1 MRVVAGSARG
11 RKLRAPTGSAIRPTS
26 DRVREA
32 VFNMV
37 GSRLDIDGREVLD
50 LFAGTGAL
58 GIEALSRGAGGV
70 TFVDRDTDAIEVIK
84 ANLDATGLG
93 ANASVVRADAIGY
106 LSRGGF
112 VDLALVDPP
121 YSFDAWPAVF
131 AALNASLVVAE
142 SDHEVEPGEGWEVA
156 NVRRH
161 GTTVVTLVSPSKG
174 RR

>member
-1 MRVVAGSARG
+1 M
-11 RKLRAPTGSAIRPTS
+11 RAPPGSAIRPTS

-37 GSRLDIDGREVLD
+37 GSRLDVEGCEVLD

-58 GIEALSRGAGGV
+58 GIEALSRGAAGV
-70 TFVDRDTDAIEVIK
+70 TFVDRDASAVEVIK
-84 ANLDATGLG
+84 ANLEATGLG
-93 ANASVVRADAIGY
+93 ANASVVRSDVIAY
-106 LSRGGF
+106 LSGARP

-121 YSFDAWPAVF
+121 YVFDAWPAVF
-131 AALNASLVVAE
+131 AALRASLVVAE
-142 SDHEVEPGEGWEVA
+142 SDHEIEPGEGWEVA
-156 NVRRH
+156 RVRRH